1 MSGTPNPSLQIRELN
16 GNLIVSTN
24 SGEGTLL
31 GIGCA
36 SAGPRNVPVP
46 ASQLSTV
53 NGFGVG
59 PLVSSIGAHI
69 DNTSRRAYI
78 FQVDYD
84 TAGTFGAVVKH
95 PFTSPQSPSVLSL
108 SAASFSGRANGM
120 ALPFGS
126 GALNISTGFL
136 EPPSPL
142 PLTIV
147 TAGGS
152 AAQVITI
159 RYYDDAGVA
168 QTAVVNAP
176 VPGTYTTGTTVRLAS
191 IINYST
197 DVDPAAA
204 TTLTYAY
211 ACPQERLDHIRW
223 QCTKGGQVSTAS
235 AQRPQ
240 LRYSFDD
247 GVTYSASY
255 PLPTTGILDLY
266 TYPGGFKPWHTGVRA
281 TFSQGAVYS
290 DFYGAARL
298 AGATVDGDIIWT
310 KQASAAVQVVQV
322 VNTTPTAFGIVVSS
336 PTVTITAETTGGTA
350 ASYASFG
357 LRLAGVTFATT
368 TVGTGGNA
376 ITIAFVADGTGAG
389 SKSVV
394 GNAITIHYEDT
405 VTTVTQVKALF
416 PAATTF
422 GSVTATG
429 GTGANVI
436 TAPGDTHTATNL
448 AGGLDAAVQT
458 TGADAIAAVLANANA
473 AALVAGEIV
482 GTGLGKIA
490 AGTTATMANGGV
502 RWTGLKPGV
511 RVRQLVAGNST
522 AESVSV
528 SGLDVTFYESTDSD
542 GAQTSTANTLLAT
555 LAASATASALVSGV
569 ADGTGAGLAG
579 TWNNFVELL
588 MDIEQGDE
596 WTSYT
601 TPPKFSSAQLDAA
614 LSLIQSR
621 FIKTLGNLEF
631 VHLVQ
636 DDLDNLSFQNFSN
649 WVNTVKTNKK
659 IPVWGGSHALY
670 RISQTTTDT
679 AWATVAVAALPSPR
693 ANSGTISLC
702 AGEVDTA
709 VTLYGCQL
717 ALCTATLFFARCMN
731 VIISQS
737 ANQTQCP
744 VLTADGTQFALTGTG
759 LHSVAAGAD
768 EMQALWEGDDA
779 LLELHAQNVATGR
792 TLAEYDGVFIRQTL
806 DFVDDNAADYI
817 FWERRRVMNRAFRG
831 VDRSLA
837 PLLNGNVLTDPKTG
851 TLAESARQQIQAR
864 VTGDLNSGVLLN
876 DQGVDHVSGF
886 LFKVSATEKTAVTN
900 TVVWSLTIV
909 PLAKV
914 ITLSGTIGFAV
925 TLTGTANVTGQVVGG
940 Q

>member
-1 MSGTPNPSLQIRELN
+1 MSGTPNPSLNIRELN

-24 SGEGTLL
+24 TGEGTLL
-31 GIGCA
+31 GIGVC
-36 SAGPRNVPVP
+36 SAGPRNVPFP

-69 DNTSRRAYI
+69 DNTNRRAYL

-95 PFTSPQSPSVLSL
+95 PFTAPQSPSVLSL
-108 SAASFSGRANGM
+108 SAASFSARTDGM

-136 EPPSPL
+136 NPPSPL

-159 RYYDDAGVA
+159 RYYDDAGAA
-168 QTAVVNAP
+168 QTAVIDAP
-176 VPGTYTTGTTVRLAS
+176 VPGTYTTGTTVRVAS

-211 ACPQERLDHIRW
+211 AGPQERLDHIRF
-223 QCTKGGQVSTAS
+223 QCTSGGQVSTAN

-240 LRYSFDD
+240 IRYSFDD

-266 TYPGGFKPWHTGVRA
+266 TYPGGFTPWHTGVRA
-281 TFSQGAVYS
+281 TFSQGTVYS

-298 AGATVDGDIIWT
+298 SGATVDGDIVWT
-310 KQASAAVQVVQV
+310 KQSSAAVQVVQV
-322 VNTTPTAFGIVVSS
+322 TPTTPTAFGIVVAS
-336 PTVTITAETTGGTA
+336 PTVTITALTTGGTA
-350 ASYASFG
+350 ASYGSFTNA
-357 LRLAGVTFATT
+357 LLGVTFATT
-368 TVGTGGNA
+368 TVGTGGNS
-376 ITIAFVADGTGAG
+376 ITIATVSDGTDQVT
-389 SKSVV
+389 VV
-394 GNAITIHYEDT
+394 GNAVTIHYNT
-405 VTTVTQVKALF
+405 GVTTVTNVKAHF
-416 PAATTF
+416 PVSTTF

-429 GTGANVI
+429 GTGANI
-436 TAPGDTHTATNL
+436 MTAPTDTHGATNL
-448 AGGLDAAVQT
+448 AGGVNAAVQT
-458 TGADAIAAVLANANA
+458 TAADAVAAVLANPSA
-473 AALVAGEIV
+473 AALVLGSTV

-502 RWTGLKPGV
+502 KWTGLKPGV

-522 AESVSV
+522 AETVSV
-528 SGLDVTFYESTDSD
+528 SGLDVTFNLATDAD
-542 GAQTSTANTLLAT
+542 GAQTSTANSLLAT
-555 LAASATASALVSGV
+555 LAASASASALVSGV

-579 TWNNFVELL
+579 TWNSFVQLL
-588 MDIEQGDE
+588 MDVEQGDE

-614 LSLIQSR
+614 LQLIQSR
-621 FIKTLGNLEF
+621 FIKILGNIEF
-631 VHLVQ
+631 IHLVQ
-636 DDLDNLSFQNFSN
+636 DDLDNLSFQGFAN

-659 IPVWGGSHALY
+659 IPVWGGGHALY
-670 RISQTTTDT
+670 RVDQTTTDT
-679 AWATVAVAALPSPR
+679 AWATAAVAALPSPR
-693 ANSGTISLC
+693 ANSGTVSLC

-717 ALCTATLFFARCMN
+717 ALNTATLFFARCMN

-744 VLTADGTQFALTGTG
+744 VLTADGTQYALTGTG

-817 FWERRRVMNRAFRG
+817 YWERRRVMNRAFRG

-837 PLLNGNVLTDPKTG
+837 PLLNGNVLTNPRTG

-876 DQGVDHVSGF
+876 DQDINHVSAF
-886 LFKVSATEKTAVTN
+886 LFKVSATEKTALTN

>member
-1 MSGTPNPSLQIRELN
+1 
-16 GNLIVSTN
+16 
-24 SGEGTLL
+24 
-31 GIGCA
+31 
-36 SAGPRNVPVP
+36 
-46 ASQLSTV
+46 
-53 NGFGVG
+53 
-59 PLVSSIGAHI
+59 LVSSIGAHI
-69 DNTSRRAYI
+69 DNTNRRAYL

-84 TAGTFGAVVKH
+84 TAGTFGAVVKQ

-108 SAASFSGRANGM
+108 SAASFSARANGL

-136 EPPSPL
+136 SPPSPL

-168 QTAVVNAP
+168 QTAVVDAP
-176 VPGTYTTGTTVRLAS
+176 TPGTYTTGTTVRVAS

-211 ACPQERLDHIRW
+211 AGPQERLDHIRF
-223 QCTKGGQVSTAS
+223 QCTSGGQVSTAG

-240 LRYSFDD
+240 IRYSFDD

-266 TYPGGFKPWHTGVRA
+266 TYPGGFTPWHTGVRA
-281 TFSQGAVYS
+281 TFSQGTVYS
-290 DFYGAARL
+290 DLYGAARL
-298 AGATVDGDIIWT
+298 AGATVDGDIVWT
-310 KQASAAVQVVQV
+310 KQSSAAVQVVQV
-322 VNTTPTAFGIVVSS
+322 IPTVPTSFGIVVAS
-336 PTVTITAETTGGTA
+336 PTVTITALTTGGTA
-350 ASYASFG
+350 ASYASFTNA
-357 LRLAGVTFATT
+357 LLGVTFATT
-368 TVGTGGNA
+368 TVGVGGNA
-376 ITIAFVADGTGAG
+376 ITIATVSDGTDQVT
-389 SKSVV
+389 VV
-394 GNAITIHYEDT
+394 GNAVTIHYTDG
-405 VTTVTQVKALF
+405 VTTVTNVKAHF
-416 PAATTF
+416 PVATTF

-429 GTGANVI
+429 GNGANILV
-436 TAPGDTHTATNL
+436 APTDTHGATNL
-448 AGGLDAAVQT
+448 AGGVNAAVQT
-458 TGADAIAAVLANANA
+458 TAAAAVAAVLADANA
-473 AALVAGEIV
+473 AALVAGETV
-482 GTGLGKIA
+482 GTGLGLIA

-502 RWTGLKPGV
+502 KWTGLKPGV
-511 RVRQLVAGNST
+511 RVRQLVAGNGT
-522 AESVSV
+522 PETVSV
-528 SGLDVTFYESTDSD
+528 SGLDVTFNLETDSD
-542 GAQTSTANTLLAT
+542 GAQVSTANTLLAR
-555 LAASATASALVSGV
+555 LAASPSASALVSGV

-579 TWNNFVELL
+579 TWNDFVELL
-588 MDIEQGDE
+588 MDVEQGDE

-614 LSLIQSR
+614 LTLIQSR
-621 FIKTLGNLEF
+621 FIKTLGNIEF
-631 VHLVQ
+631 IHVVQ
-636 DDLDNLSFQNFSN
+636 DDLDNLSFQGFSN
-649 WVNTVKTNKK
+649 WINTVKTNKK

-670 RISQTTTDT
+670 RVSQTTTDT
-679 AWATVAVAALPSPR
+679 AWATAAVAALPSPR

-744 VLTADGTQFALTGTG
+744 VLTADGTQYALTGTG

-779 LLELHAQNVATGR
+779 LLELHAQNVATGC

-876 DQGVDHVSGF
+876 DQGVNHVSAF
-886 LFKVSATEKTAVTN
+886 LFKVSATEKTALTN

>member
-1 MSGTPNPSLQIRELN
+1 MSGTPNPSLNIRELN

-24 SGEGTLL
+24 TGEGTLL

-59 PLVSSIGAHI
+59 PLVSSVGAHI
-69 DNTSRRAYI
+69 DNTNRRAYL
-78 FQVDYD
+78 FQIDYD
-84 TAGTFGAVVKH
+84 TAGTFGAVVKQ

-108 SAASFSGRANGM
+108 SAASFSARTNGL

-136 EPPSPL
+136 DPPSPL

-159 RYYDDAGVA
+159 RYYDDADVA
-168 QTAVVNAP
+168 QTVVVNAP
-176 VPGTYTTGTTVRLAS
+176 APGTYTTGVTVRLGS

-211 ACPQERLDHIRW
+211 AGPQERLDHLRW
-223 QCTKGGQVSTAS
+223 QCTSGGQVSTTG

-240 LRYSFDD
+240 VRYSFDD

-266 TYPGGFKPWHTGVRA
+266 TYPGGFTPWHTGVRA
-281 TFSQGAVYS
+281 TFSQGTVYS
-290 DFYGAARL
+290 DLYGSAKL
-298 AGATVDGDIIWT
+298 AGATVDGDIVWT

-322 VNTTPTAFGIVVSS
+322 TPTTPTAFGIVVSS
-336 PTVTITAETTGGTA
+336 PTVTITALTTGGVA
-350 ASYASFG
+350 ASYASFTNA
-357 LRLAGVTFATT
+357 LLGVTFATT
-368 TVGTGGNA
+368 TVGTGGNS
-376 ITIAFVADGTGAG
+376 ITIATVSDGTDAV
-389 SKSVV
+389 SVV
-394 GNAITIHYEDT
+394 GNAVTIHYTDG
-405 VTTVTQVKALF
+405 VTTVTNVKAHF
-416 PAATTF
+416 PVSTTF

-429 GTGANVI
+429 GTGANILV
-436 TAPGDTHTATNL
+436 APTDTHAATNL
-448 AGGLDAAVQT
+448 ASGANAVVQT
-458 TGADAIAAVLANANA
+458 TGAAAVAAVLADANA
-473 AALVAGEIV
+473 AALVSGAIV
-482 GTGLGKIA
+482 GTGLGLIG

-502 RWTGLKPGV
+502 KWTGLKPGV

-528 SGLDVTFYESTDSD
+528 SGLDVTFNESTDSD

-555 LAASATASALVSGV
+555 LAASATASALISGV
-569 ADGTGAGLAG
+569 ADGTGAGVAG
-579 TWNNFVELL
+579 TWNDFVELL
-588 MDIEQGDE
+588 MDVEEGDE

-614 LSLIQSR
+614 LTAIQSR
-621 FIKTLGNLEF
+621 FIKTLGNVEF
-631 VHLVQ
+631 IHLVQ
-636 DDLDNLSFQNFSN
+636 DDLDNLSFQGFSN

-679 AWATVAVAALPSPR
+679 AWATAAVAALPSPR
-693 ANSGTISLC
+693 ANSGTVSLC

-744 VLTADGTQFALTGTG
+744 VLTADGTQYALTGTG
-759 LHSVAAGAD
+759 LHTVAAGAD

-837 PLLNGNVLTDPKTG
+837 PLLNGNVLTDPRTG

-876 DQGVDHVSGF
+876 DQGVDHVSAF
-886 LFKVSATEKTAVTN
+886 SFRVSATEKTAVTN
-900 TVVWSLTIV
+900 TVVWSLTLV

>member
-1 MSGTPNPSLQIRELN
+1 MSGTPNPSLNIRELN

-24 SGEGTLL
+24 TGEGTLL
-31 GIGCA
+31 GIGIA

-69 DNTSRRAYI
+69 DNTNRRAYL

-84 TAGTFGAVVKH
+84 TAGTFGAVVKY

-108 SAASFSGRANGM
+108 SAANFSARTDGL

-126 GALNISTGFL
+126 GALNISAGFL
-136 EPPSPL
+136 DPPSPL

-152 AAQVITI
+152 AAQIITI
-159 RYYDDAGVA
+159 SYYDDAGVA
-168 QTAVVNAP
+168 RTTTVNAP
-176 VPGTYTTGTTVRLAS
+176 VPGTYTTGTTVRLSS

-211 ACPQERLDHIRW
+211 AGPQERLDHIRL
-223 QCTKGGQVSTAS
+223 QCTKGGQVTTAN
-235 AQRPQ
+235 AQRPEI
-240 LRYSFDD
+240 RYSFDD

-255 PLPTTGILDLY
+255 PLPITGVLDLY
-266 TYPGGFKPWHTGVRA
+266 TYPGGFTPWHTGVRA
-281 TFSQGAVYS
+281 TFSQGTVYS
-290 DFYGAARL
+290 DFHGAARL
-298 AGATVDGDIIWT
+298 AGATVDGDVVWT
-310 KQASAAVQVVQV
+310 KKSSAAVQVVQV
-322 VNTTPTAFGIVVSS
+322 TPTTPTAFGIVVAS
-336 PTVTITAETTGGTA
+336 PTVTITALTTGGTA
-350 ASYASFG
+350 ASYSSFTDA
-357 LRLAGVTFATT
+357 LLGVVFATT

-376 ITIAFVADGTGAG
+376 ITIATVSDGTDQVT
-389 SKSVV
+389 VV
-394 GNAITIHYEDT
+394 GNAVTIHYTDG
-405 VTTVTQVKALF
+405 VTTVTNVKAHF
-416 PAATTF
+416 PVATTF

-429 GTGANVI
+429 GTGANILV
-436 TAPGDTHTATNL
+436 APTDTHGATNL
-448 AGGLDAAVQT
+448 AGGVNAAVQT
-458 TGADAIAAVLANANA
+458 TGADAVAAVLADANA
-473 AALVAGEIV
+473 AALVAGATV
-482 GTGLGKIA
+482 GTGLGLIA

-522 AESVSV
+522 PESVSV
-528 SGLDVTFYESTDSD
+528 SGLDVTLNLATDSD
-542 GAQTSTANTLLAT
+542 GAQTSTANSLLAT
-555 LAASATASALVSGV
+555 LAASASASALVSGV

-579 TWNNFVELL
+579 TWNDFVELL
-588 MDIEQGDE
+588 MNVEEGDE

-601 TPPKFSSAQLDAA
+601 TPPKFSSAQLSAA
-614 LSLIQSR
+614 LTLIQSN
-621 FIKTLGNLEF
+621 FIKTLGNVEF
-631 VHLVQ
+631 IHIVQ
-636 DDLDNLSFQNFSN
+636 DDLDNLSFQGFSN

-659 IPVWGGSHALY
+659 IPIWGGGHALY
-670 RISQTTTDT
+670 RVSQTTTDT
-679 AWATVAVAALPSPR
+679 AWAAAAVAALPSPR
-693 ANSGTISLC
+693 ANGGTVSLC

-731 VIISQS
+731 VIISQA

-744 VLTADGTQFALTGTG
+744 VLTADGTQFALTGIG

-768 EMQALWEGDDA
+768 EIQALWEGDDA

-806 DFVDDNAADYI
+806 NFVDDNAADYI

-837 PLLNGNVLTDPKTG
+837 PLLNGNVLTDPRSG

-876 DQGVDHVSGF
+876 DQGIDHVSAF
-886 LFKVSATEKTAVTN
+886 LFKVSATEKTALTN
-900 TVVWSLTIV
+900 NVVWSLTIL

-925 TLTGTANVTGQVVGG
+925 TLTGTANVTGLVVGG

>member
-1 MSGTPNPSLQIRELN
+1 MSGTPNPSLNIRELN

-24 SGEGTLL
+24 TGERTLL
-31 GIGCA
+31 GIGVA

-69 DNTSRRAYI
+69 DNTNRRAYL

-84 TAGTFGAVVKH
+84 TTGTFGAVVKF
-95 PFTSPQSPSVLSL
+95 PFTSPQSPGVLSL
-108 SAASFSGRANGM
+108 SAASFSARVNGM

-136 EPPSPL
+136 SPPSPL
-142 PLTIV
+142 PLMIV
-147 TAGGS
+147 TAGGA

-159 RYYDDAGVA
+159 KYYDDAGVA
-168 QTAVVNAP
+168 QTAIVNAP
-176 VPGTYTTGTTVRLAS
+176 TPGTYSTGITVRLAS

-211 ACPQERLDHIRW
+211 AGPQERLDHIRF
-223 QCTKGGQVSTAS
+223 QCTTGGQVSTAG

-255 PLPTTGILDLY
+255 PLPSTGILDMY
-266 TYPGGFKPWHTGVRA
+266 TYPGGFTPWHTGVRA

-322 VNTTPTAFGIVVSS
+322 IPTVPTSFGIVVSS
-336 PTVTITAETTGGTA
+336 PTVTITALTTGGTP
-350 ASYASFG
+350 ASYAGFAG
-357 LRLAGVTFATT
+357 ALAGVTFATT
-368 TVGTGGNA
+368 TVGVGGNA
-376 ITIAFVADGTGAG
+376 ITIATVSDGTNAV
-389 SKSVV
+389 SVV
-394 GNAITIHYEDT
+394 GNAVTIHYNTT
-405 VTTVTQVKALF
+405 VTTVTNVLAHF
-416 PAATTF
+416 PVATTF

-429 GTGANVI
+429 GTGANVM
-436 TAPGDTHTATNL
+436 TAAGDTHGATNL
-448 AGGLDAAVQT
+448 AGGIDAAVQT
-458 TGADAIAAVLANANA
+458 TGAAAVAAALANPSA

-482 GTGLGKIA
+482 GTGLGLIA
-490 AGTTATMANGGV
+490 AGTTATMANGGI

-511 RVRQLVAGNST
+511 RVRQLVGGNST
-522 AESVSV
+522 VESVSV
-528 SGLDVTFYESTDSD
+528 SALDVTFNEATDAD

-569 ADGTGAGLAG
+569 ADGTGAALAG
-579 TWNNFVELL
+579 TWNSFVELL
-588 MDIEQGDE
+588 MDVEQGDE

-614 LSLIQSR
+614 LSLIQSK

-631 VHLVQ
+631 VHLIQ

-649 WVNTVKTNKK
+649 WINTVKTNKK

-670 RISQTTTDT
+670 RVSQTTTDT
-679 AWATVAVAALPSPR
+679 AWAPLAVTALPSPR

-702 AGEVDTA
+702 AGELDTA

-744 VLTADGTQFALTGTG
+744 VLTADGTQYALTGTG
-759 LHSVAAGAD
+759 LHSVAASAD

-837 PLLNGNVLTDPKTG
+837 PLLNGNVLTDPRTG

>member
-1 MSGTPNPSLQIRELN
+1 MSGTPNPSLNIRELN

-24 SGEGTLL
+24 TGEGTLL
-31 GIGCA
+31 GIGVA

-69 DNTSRRAYI
+69 DNTNRRAYL

-84 TAGTFGAVVKH
+84 TPGTFGAVVKQ

-108 SAASFSGRANGM
+108 SAASFSARTNGL

-136 EPPSPL
+136 DPPSPL

-159 RYYDDAGVA
+159 RYYDDADVA
-168 QTAVVNAP
+168 QTVVVDAP
-176 VPGTYTTGTTVRLAS
+176 TPGTYTTGTTIRLGS

-204 TTLTYAY
+204 TTLTYSY
-211 ACPQERLDHIRW
+211 AGPQERLDHIRF
-223 QCTKGGQVSTAS
+223 QCTAGGQVSTVG

-240 LRYSFDD
+240 IRYSFDD

-266 TYPGGFKPWHTGVRA
+266 TYPGGFTPWHTGVRA
-281 TFSQGAVYS
+281 TFSQGAVAS
-290 DFYGAARL
+290 DLYGAARL
-298 AGATVDGDIIWT
+298 AGATVDGDIVWT
-310 KQASAAVQVVQV
+310 KQSSAAVQVVQV
-322 VNTTPTAFGIVVSS
+322 TPTTPTAFGIVVAL

-350 ASYASFG
+350 ASYAGFTDA
-357 LRLAGVTFATT
+357 LLGVTFATT

-376 ITIAFVADGTGAG
+376 ITIATVSDGTDQVT
-389 SKSVV
+389 VV
-394 GNAITIHYEDT
+394 GNAVTIHYTDG
-405 VTTVTQVKALF
+405 VTTVANVKAHF
-416 PAATTF
+416 PVAATF

-429 GTGANVI
+429 GTNANILV
-436 TAPGDTHTATNL
+436 APTDTHAATNL
-448 AGGLDAAVQT
+448 AGGINAAVQT
-458 TGADAIAAVLANANA
+458 TGADAVAAVLADANA
-473 AALVAGEIV
+473 AALVAGAIV
-482 GTGLGKIA
+482 GTGLGLIA

-502 RWTGLKPGV
+502 QWTGLKPGV

-528 SGLDVTFYESTDSD
+528 SGLDVTLNLATDAD

-555 LAASATASALVSGV
+555 LAASTTASALVSGV

-579 TWNNFVELL
+579 TWNDFVELL
-588 MDIEQGDE
+588 MNVEQGDE

-601 TPPKFSSAQLDAA
+601 TPPKFSSAQLSAA
-614 LSLIQSR
+614 LTLIQNS
-621 FIKTLGNLEF
+621 FIKTLSNVEF
-631 VHLVQ
+631 IHLVQ

-659 IPVWGGSHALY
+659 IPIWGGGHALY

-679 AWATVAVAALPSPR
+679 AWATAAVAALPSPR
-693 ANSGTISLC
+693 ANSGTVSLC

-744 VLTADGTQFALTGTG
+744 VLTADGTQYALTGTG
-759 LHSVAAGAD
+759 LHTVAAGAD

-837 PLLNGNVLTDPKTG
+837 PLLNGNVLTDPRTG

-876 DQGVDHVSGF
+876 DQGVNHVSAF
-886 LFKVSATEKTAVTN
+886 LFKVSATEKTALTN